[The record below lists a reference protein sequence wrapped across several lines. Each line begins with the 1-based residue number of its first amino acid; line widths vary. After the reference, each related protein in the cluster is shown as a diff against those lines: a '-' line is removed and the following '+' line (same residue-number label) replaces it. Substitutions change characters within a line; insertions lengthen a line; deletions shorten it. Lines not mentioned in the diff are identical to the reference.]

1 MRDSKR
7 DLSTMAFVGCL
18 WVALILGC
26 SQLKEISNSG
36 QTTSPAA
43 SPPTNMAATSS
54 PSRSATHNS
63 QINTGTPASTVGVT
77 MANFNRLQKG
87 MPYAEVVKI
96 LGKEGK
102 EEGVLGSGAE
112 KIVMYKWDADEDG
125 SGATMSA
132 FFKDGKLD
140 TKFQFALK

>member
-1 MRDSKR
+1 MRNSKQHVFIV
-7 DLSTMAFVGCL
+7 ACVGCL
-18 WVALILGC
+18 WLALILGC
-26 SQLKEISNSG
+26 TQLKEISNSG
-36 QTTSPAA
+36 QTTPPAA
-43 SPPTNMAATSS
+43 SPTNTATTSS
-54 PSRSATHNS
+54 SPARSTTNDSPSNAE
-63 QINTGTPASTVGVT
+63 IPASTAGVT

-87 MPYAEVVKI
+87 MTYAQVVQI

-125 SGATMSA
+125 SGATMSV
-132 FFKDGKLD
+132 FFKNGKLD